1 MKQRTQ
7 SLLHSI
13 IGDGW
18 LTGLTIVNILV
29 MIIVIVAIAV
39 MIEPRETQV
48 ITQYSAFG
56 ITGFYLGYW
65 YNLWSY
71 VAFEIILVVGNG
83 LLSAKLAQ
91 LNRRDLSLA
100 LLWLTIGLSVVAL
113 LIARSIIK
121 VATLG

>member
-71 VAFEIILVVGNG
+71 VAFEIILVVGNS

-100 LLWLTIGLSVVAL
+100 LLWLTIGLSVVVL

-121 VATLG
+121 IATLG

>member
-100 LLWLTIGLSVVAL
+100 LLWLTIGLSVVVL

>member
-1 MKQRTQ
+1 MKKRTQ

-13 IGDGW
+13 ISDGW

-100 LLWLTIGLSVVAL
+100 LLWLTIGLSVVTL

>member
-100 LLWLTIGLSVVAL
+100 LLWLTIGLSVVVL

-121 VATLG
+121 IATLG

>member
-1 MKQRTQ
+1 
-7 SLLHSI
+7 
-13 IGDGW
+13 
-18 LTGLTIVNILV
+18 

-100 LLWLTIGLSVVAL
+100 LLWLTIGLSVVVL

-121 VATLG
+121 IATLG

>member
-100 LLWLTIGLSVVAL
+100 LLWLTIGLSVVTL

>member
-13 IGDGW
+13 ISDGW

-71 VAFEIILVVGNG
+71 VAFEIILVVGNS

-121 VATLG
+121 IATLG

>member
-121 VATLG
+121 IATLG